1 MRVLLVDSDQEMVR
15 AVSKDLQEAGFD
27 VRAAATGAGALA
39 RHREADVVLLEVSLP
54 DLDGFQVCQRIRSR
68 SSVPIIFHSVKAT
81 ERDRVLGLKLGAD
94 DYVVK
99 PCGTWEL
106 AARVEAVLRRARVAE
121 VRIPRQDRGGV
132 AVVGPL
138 RVDLNQRQVEVG
150 GRKVPL
156 TYKEFELL
164 RVLIERPG
172 TSSAGQRLCTRYGA
186 TPRKAIRGPRRAH
199 GLPAKKARAAVAD
212 RDSARRGLPDHQRV
226 RGRIADTP
234 PPSPTPPQRE
244 SRASLPKLRKSGP
257 ADQRRAHRKALP
269 ARQGVLSTP
278 GADPADSRSTQA
290 RGHSGTHRRPE
301 QENTR
306 VPSRVRP
313 QTEGEQQRFH
323 AVPHH
328 VLPAVS
334 IGRAASGPSIEESCE
349 AARPGAAAS

>member
-27 VRAAATGAGALA
+27 VRAAATGTGALA

-172 TSSAGQRLCTRYGA
+172 HVVSRAEIMHKVWGYTPESDTRTLGVHMVSLR
-186 TPRKAIRGPRRAH
+186 RKLA
-199 GLPAKKARAAVAD
+199 LP
-212 RDSARRGLPDHQRV
+212 SLIETV
-226 RGRIADTP
+226 RGVGYRIT
-234 PPSPTPPQRE
+234 SE
-244 SRASLPKLRKSGP
+244 
-257 ADQRRAHRKALP
+257 
-269 ARQGVLSTP
+269 
-278 GADPADSRSTQA
+278 
-290 RGHSGTHRRPE
+290 
-301 QENTR
+301 
-306 VPSRVRP
+306 
-313 QTEGEQQRFH
+313 F
-323 AVPHH
+323 
-328 VLPAVS
+328 
-334 IGRAASGPSIEESCE
+334 AAG
-349 AARPGAAAS
+349 